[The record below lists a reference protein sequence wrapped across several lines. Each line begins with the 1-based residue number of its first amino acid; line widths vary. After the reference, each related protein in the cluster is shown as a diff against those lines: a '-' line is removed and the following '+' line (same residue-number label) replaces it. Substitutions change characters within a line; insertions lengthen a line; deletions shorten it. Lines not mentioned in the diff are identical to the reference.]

1 MAPDWLHG
9 IDNTQILIKTITM
22 NKRFLIT
29 SLVSVALAF
38 AGYAEEKTHVVE
50 RGETLTTIAKTY
62 GVTEQAL
69 IKANPDAASFCY
81 VGMVLNI
88 PETADA
94 QGDARNEAVSSV
106 KDSARQEMPVNDN
119 QTSTVSKPDNKV
131 VHVADEEDDEK
142 GAKNFSSL
150 TLSYMAGYKDFEHGM
165 YGLMVRGFYGK
176 GLGMVTCVNAN
187 YGLAP
192 RGCRGGMAFEIG
204 PTYGYAFTKFFMLH
218 VDLLGNVGWTDIKAA
233 KDMVVTGGIEGGP
246 GVLFK
251 FGNGMIGATFL
262 FGWSHSPSYKLEGV
276 GEVKASDSFTKGIRL
291 SFGWHI

>member
-1 MAPDWLHG
+1 
-9 IDNTQILIKTITM
+9 M

-29 SLVSVALAF
+29 SLVSVALVF

-88 PETADA
+88 PEVTSA
-94 QGDARNEAVSSV
+94 QDDARNGEVTYVS
-106 KDSARQEMPVNDN
+106 E
-119 QTSTVSKPDNKV
+119 PDNKEKPSGADPV
-131 VHVADEEDDEK
+131 SDVSKSGNNAVHIVNEEEDEK
-142 GAKNFSSL
+142 NAENFSSIM
-150 TLSYMAGYKDFEHGM
+150 LSYEAGYADFEHGM
-165 YGLMVRGFYGK
+165 YGAMVRGYNDK
-176 GLGMVTCVNAN
+176 GVGIVLGINAN

-192 RGCRGGMAFEIG
+192 KGTNGGIAFQFG

-218 VDLLGNVGWTDIKAA
+218 ADLLGYVSGSDIKAA
-233 KDMVVTGGIEGGP
+233 KNLVVSGGIQGGP

-251 FGNGMIGATFL
+251 FGDAMIGATFL
-262 FGWSHSPSYKLEGV
+262 FGWSHAPSY
-276 GEVKASDSFTKGIRL
+276 EVKDNGKTKASDSFTKGVRL
-291 SFGWHI
+291 NFGWHF

>member
-131 VHVADEEDDEK
+131 VHVANKEDDEK
-142 GAKNFSSL
+142 DPSNFSSL
-150 TLSYMAGYKDFEHGM
+150 MLSYMGGYDDFEHGM

-192 RGCRGGMAFEIG
+192 RGSRGGMAFEIG

-218 VDLLGNVGWTDIKAA
+218 FDLLGNVGWTDIKDA
-233 KDMVVTGGIEGGP
+233 KNMVVTGGIEGGP

-262 FGWSHSPSYKLEGV
+262 FGWSHSPSFKLESG
-276 GEVKASDSFTKGIRL
+276 GEVKASDSFTKGVRL

>member
-1 MAPDWLHG
+1 
-9 IDNTQILIKTITM
+9 M